1 MLPAVV
7 SSSHSTVRTRVA
19 SCHHLTATDGAVDGG
34 WCPTKTRKTS
44 PPRLSLR
51 PCVNRGARKEEAR
64 RATNLGGS
72 ASDPSGRFR
81 PSLLGEEPRGFVR
94 AGVGGRAGGGEV
106 EGSSVLLSSSEK
118 QIGPS
123 ASGDGF
129 LRLRRAV
136 GFSSGAKAGF

>member
-1 MLPAVV
+1 M
-7 SSSHSTVRTRVA
+7 
-19 SCHHLTATDGAVDGG
+19 
-34 WCPTKTRKTS
+34 
-44 PPRLSLR
+44 
-51 PCVNRGARKEEAR
+51 NRGARKEEAR
-64 RATNLGGS
+64 RATTNLGGS